1 MNFMGA
7 KRYIDAGDITL
18 ENDKDY
24 LFWCTVKAYLGTKS
38 VDFFSKN
45 NGLDNAPNSVILE
58 VSQEVSDPNIIFL
71 LEDAPNDYL
80 PHLYI
85 SEIQDRNRAGED
97 IPAGFSDYLFQE
109 HTSTYRWLMARAA
122 GNYLLGD
129 DSAYNLKIIL
139 DEDKDVAQI
148 LRMYLI
154 SSAKNLHIDLED
166 DSSAN
171 IALHLLMA
179 GEFTKGD
186 WVSPAQKK
194 EYMKENLRVP
204 GFYQVVERHSRDGE
218 LLSKPLSR
226 LLVYVDSIEDTGFS
240 GLVIDEPFSLAER
253 RRMFSKA
260 DSDVQHL
267 YRGLLE
273 PSDDYRR
280 VSFSFVDTGVLGCMN
295 VLEDRYMLSRLEG
308 SAERRVSCVGAD
320 GGLVEIVESFSA
332 SEFVYWCLR
341 ERGSSLDLSSL
352 SSSAWDRLNGG
363 IIEG

>member
-1 MNFMGA
+1 MGA

-18 ENDKDY
+18 ESDKDY

-45 NGLDNAPNSVILE
+45 SGLDNAPNSVILE

-80 PHLYI
+80 PHLYL

-97 IPAGFSDYLFQE
+97 IPVGFSDYLFQE
-109 HTSTYRWLMARAA
+109 YTSTYRWLMARAA

-154 SSAKNLHIDLED
+154 SGAKNLHIDLED

-179 GEFTKGD
+179 GEFTKGE
-186 WVSPAQKK
+186 WVSPVQKR

-226 LLVYVDSIEDTGFS
+226 LLVYVDSVEDTGFS

-253 RRMFSKA
+253 RRMFGKA

-273 PSDDYRR
+273 SSDNYRR
-280 VSFSFVDTGVLGCMN
+280 VSFSFVGTGVLGCMN

-320 GGLVEIVESFSA
+320 GGLVEVVDSFSA

-341 ERGSSLDLSSL
+341 ERDSSLDLSSL